1 VEYLPGVCFMAG
13 SVTTA
18 NTQRQKYRSDA
29 CKQWFYAQAKK
40 RRPS

>member
-1 VEYLPGVCFMAG
+1 
-13 SVTTA
+13 VTTA

-29 CKQWFYAQAKK
+29 CKQWFYDQAKK